1 MNKEIIFSM
10 NTAFRGEF
18 NIHGY
23 SYGRGDKAACIV
35 GSMRGNEYQQLY
47 MCSLLAQ
54 RLAEIEA
61 QGDVVAGKEILLIP
75 TLNYSS
81 MNAEKKNGSRMI
93 RISTVHFREIS
104 RVLRQAGLR
113 RH

>member
-47 MCSLLAQ
+47 LSL
-54 RLAEIEA
+54 IH
-61 QGDVVAGKEILLIP
+61 I
-75 TLNYSS
+75 
-81 MNAEKKNGSRMI
+81 
-93 RISTVHFREIS
+93 
-104 RVLRQAGLR
+104 
-113 RH
+113 

>member
-81 MNAEKKNGSRMI
+81 I

-113 RH
+113 QR

>member
-35 GSMRGNEYQQLY
+35 GSMRGL
-47 MCSLLAQ
+47 SLIHIS
-54 RLAEIEA
+54 E
-61 QGDVVAGKEILLIP
+61 P
-75 TLNYSS
+75 T
-81 MNAEKKNGSRMI
+81 RP
-93 RISTVHFREIS
+93 
-104 RVLRQAGLR
+104 
-113 RH
+113 

>member
-61 QGDVVAGKEILLIP
+61 QGGC
-75 TLNYSS
+75 
-81 MNAEKKNGSRMI
+81 GSRKGNPADPD
-93 RISTVHFREIS
+93 TQLQFNE
-104 RVLRQAGLR
+104 R
-113 RH
+113 RKEKMDLG